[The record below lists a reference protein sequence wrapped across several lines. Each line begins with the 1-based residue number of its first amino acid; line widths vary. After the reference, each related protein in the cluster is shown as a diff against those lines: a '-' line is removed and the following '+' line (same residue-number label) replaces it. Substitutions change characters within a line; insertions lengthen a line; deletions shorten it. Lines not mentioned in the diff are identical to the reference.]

1 MFGGPNAIEIVKSI
15 EDIEASFLKH
25 LEALH
30 PHNLKYDI
38 LDVKNTEWHEDHNAF
53 KTSLRHLEVMTNNVI
68 RSACAVDG
76 LPNVSAGVELLEA
89 FQSMAKRES
98 IKILLDTMTA
108 NLYRM
113 FMDELAA
120 VRKEFDTFKR
130 DPQIHHGFPKHAGAA
145 LWAKGLHARI
155 SRQMETLSA
164 RPEQNPRPAL
174 CGAYS

>member
-98 IKILLDTMTA
+98 IKILLVSDLPC
-108 NLYRM
+108 N
-113 FMDELAA
+113 
-120 VRKEFDTFKR
+120 VRREGGKSLVIEGPSLVVLEGKEC
-130 DPQIHHGFPKHAGAA
+130 
-145 LWAKGLHARI
+145 
-155 SRQMETLSA
+155 
-164 RPEQNPRPAL
+164 NPL
-174 CGAYS
+174 